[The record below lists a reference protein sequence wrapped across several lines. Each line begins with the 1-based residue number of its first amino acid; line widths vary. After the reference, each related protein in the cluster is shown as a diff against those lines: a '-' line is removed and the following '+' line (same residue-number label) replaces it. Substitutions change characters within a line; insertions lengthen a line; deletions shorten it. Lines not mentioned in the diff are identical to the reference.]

1 MDIAR
6 LSMDAHNQS
15 VKNLASI
22 QLMKMTMNTSKET
35 SNSLIDMLSTSIDPN
50 IGNNINTKA

>member
-1 MDIAR
+1 MDIAK
-6 LSMDAHNQS
+6 LSMAVSNQS

-35 SNSLIDMLSTSIDPN
+35 SNSLIDMLNTSIDPN